1 MKTRIALLV
10 LCGQVIVLAGCGAKP
25 AKSPSQNGSNS
36 ASPQGTAQTTFYGVG
51 VVKSTNPKF
60 PSVEI
65 AHEDIKGLM
74 PAMTMEFYVNDKTM
88 LDGLKPGDRI
98 SFTMT
103 NGAGGLKITE
113 IRKP

>member
-10 LCGQVIVLAGCGAKP
+10 LSAQVILWGGCGTEPAKP
-25 AKSPSQNGSNS
+25 ASQNGLSS
-36 ASPQGTAQTTFYGVG
+36 ASPQGTPQTTFYGVG

-65 AHEDIKGLM
+65 AHEDIQGLM
-74 PAMTMEFYVNDKTM
+74 PAMTMEFYVNDKAM
-88 LDGLKPGDRI
+88 LEGLKPGDRI